1 MTPLFDQVNLV
12 DEFALTADYERVED
26 LPAFQSLKE
35 FFSRPDIEDETRLMV
50 ENSHWGKMM
59 LEHEK
64 KSLLGSDDVIMMCD
78 LIKSEGL
85 SCD

>member
-1 MTPLFDQVNLV
+1 MTPLFDQVNPV

-26 LPAFQSLKE
+26 LPVFQSLKE
-35 FFSRPDIEDETRLMV
+35 FFSRPDIENETRLMV

-64 KSLLGSDDVIMMCD
+64 KILGSDVVIMMCD